1 MINNLEEPEFIASVT
16 GKRWTPGRTLRVSF
30 LDGDP
35 MVDKKVKE
43 IASEWLDHANI
54 KFEFIDD
61 KNGDIRISY
70 RERLLVRTG

>member
-35 MVDKKVKE
+35 MVDKKVKRD
-43 IASEWLDHANI
+43 SL
-54 KFEFIDD
+54 
-61 KNGDIRISY
+61 RM
-70 RERLLVRTG
+70 VRPCQHKI